1 MRIVYTGPFEAVDVP
16 SLGVTARRDVPIE
29 VPDEAAAGLLKQS
42 TIWAEAKPP
51 KPSTAKT
58 SKEGE

>member
-1 MRIVYTGPFEAVDVP
+1 MRIVYTGPFEAIDVP
-16 SLGVTARRDVPIE
+16 SLGLTARRDVPIE
-29 VPDEAAAGLLKQS
+29 APDEAAARLLEQA

-51 KPSTAKT
+51 KPTTKT